1 MIKFLFDFFLTQ
13 KLNIPRITGDFEID
27 IQTIFKSNNNYEVH
41 REIITDKIF
50 IEYCSRWSLFQS
62 STHHLKEIEIK
73 YSEGV
78 EWELTIILTENHK
91 TAIKYLSLVFPILF
105 VVIFLI
111 QREPKVILVGFFT
124 SLLVVLIN
132 FILIKI
138 DLIKW
143 KKLIL
148 RYFK

>member
-73 YSEGV
+73 YSEGG